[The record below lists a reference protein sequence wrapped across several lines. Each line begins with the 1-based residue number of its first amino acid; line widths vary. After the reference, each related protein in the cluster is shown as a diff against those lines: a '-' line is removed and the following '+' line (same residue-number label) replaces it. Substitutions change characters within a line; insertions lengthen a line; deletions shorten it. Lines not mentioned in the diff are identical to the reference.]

1 MASPGRPTP
10 GPWPGV
16 RETRLIT
23 SCVAPFLG
31 RLAPFLGCVAPF
43 LGCVALLL
51 GCTAS
56 EAPKVAPPPAIVF
69 DWLRNGNRDIYRA
82 SLDGKDTV
90 RLTSDPGDDQ
100 HPTERAGTVVF
111 TSYRDGNGEL
121 YAVPSSGGA
130 ERRITTSAANE
141 TQPALSPDGQ
151 HIAYLNDESGVP
163 KLWMCAADGTNP
175 QPLTTGFGF
184 PGSIEASPSWAP
196 SGDRLVFVST
206 ANGHA
211 GLFITTLGAGAP
223 TPLVADSSTAVE
235 PAWSADATLVVFA
248 STRAGGG
255 ATNIYT
261 VNVASHEIRQQTYG
275 SVTDG
280 QPAGLPDGRIVYV
293 SWVGG
298 TPELRWLDPATHA
311 VVQVSP
317 GPGAAQHPASIH

>member
-1 MASPGRPTP
+1 MKLVT
-10 GPWPGV
+10 
-16 RETRLIT
+16 L
-23 SCVAPFLG
+23 
-31 RLAPFLGCVAPF
+31 
-43 LGCVALLL
+43 CVALGLGL
-51 GCTAS
+51 GCSSS

-82 SLDGKDTV
+82 ALDGKDTV

-121 YAVPSSGGA
+121 YAVPSTGGA
-130 ERRITTSAANE
+130 ERRLTTSAANE
-141 TQPALSPDGQ
+141 TQPALSPDGRL
-151 HIAYLNDESGVP
+151 IAYLNDESGVP
-163 KLWMCAADGTNP
+163 KLWLCAADGTNP
-175 QPLTTGFGF
+175 RALTAGFGF

-211 GLFITTLGAGAP
+211 GLFILTLGAGAP
-223 TPLVADSSTAVE
+223 VGLLADSSTAVE
-235 PAWSADATLVVFA
+235 PSWSPDGTLVAFA
-248 STRAGGG
+248 STRAGGGGG

-261 VNVASHEIRQQTYG
+261 VNVATHEIRQQTYG

-280 QPAGLPDGRIVYV
+280 QPAALPDGRIVYV

-298 TPELRWLDPATHA
+298 APELRWLDPATQA

-317 GPGAAQHPASIH
+317 GPGAAQHPASIY